1 MMRATGRAMKLWLAA
16 GLVVFAGACLAP
28 EQRDPTAT
36 LMTGEELR
44 AATSSVVD
52 KGSIAFGESIRDISL
67 FPGDRHGFT
76 FYAKEGAIVRAT
88 QTAHTKANPDGFLVL
103 LGPPAGPQTPREVL
117 TWDDNSGGHSDALV
131 DDFRI
136 PASGEYQLIATS
148 FHQRSRGMYT
158 LSLFCLNSRC
168 SGPPLDGR
176 GPTTYDRT
184 RTLQDDICQ
193 GRVTAAEMFRLGDF
207 LFDHPF
213 TVEEGFGNG
222 LRDLPGRVSEQP
234 NLRRVHW
241 RALGGPDA
249 TNCSNCHG
257 VGGNDGAG
265 DGLTNV
271 FQDGDGENTN
281 SALERNAPALLGV
294 GYIEKLADEMTR
306 ELQRQVASARRR
318 ARMSRRSR
326 TVALT
331 AKGIAFGL
339 LRIEP
344 DGQRVD
350 YSGMQGVDQDLVVKP
365 FGWKGHTASL
375 RRFVDNALQTHLGIQ
390 TVAAVARHC
399 RDPHPELMG
408 SGLDCEDPDSD
419 GVRAEFTEG
428 QLTALSVYLAL
439 EQIPIRVMPTD
450 PLSLRRAGEG
460 QVLFGSLGCISCHV
474 RELPLDSP
482 VHVEVPDLTPG
493 PSYRVDLTVDGREPR
508 LRRGHDGRLTVE
520 LWSDLKRHRMGPEL
534 ADPHVA
540 SFAPQIPRDEWLTRP
555 LWGVG
560 VTAPYLH
567 DGRAPTLRDA
577 IVAHGGEAA
586 AAQANFQRLSSDE
599 QEKVVDFLRS
609 LARDPDRRGS

>member
-88 QTAHTKANPDGFLVL
+88 QAARTKANPDAFFVL
-103 LGPPAGPQTPREVL
+103 LGPPAGPQSPREVL
-117 TWDDNSGGHSDALV
+117 TWDDNSGYHSDALV
-131 DDFRI
+131 DDSRI
-136 PASGEYQLIATS
+136 PASGEYQLIATN
-148 FHQRSRGMYT
+148 FHQRSRGMYA
-158 LSLFCLNSRC
+158 LSLFCLHSRC

-222 LRDLPGRVSEQP
+222 LRDLPGRASEQP

-249 TNCSNCHG
+249 THCSSCHG

-318 ARMSRRSR
+318 ARMGRRSR

-419 GVRAEFTEG
+419 GVRAEFTG
-428 QLTALSVYLAL
+428 GLLTALAVYLAL

-460 QVLFGSLGCISCHV
+460 QALFGSLGCISCHV

-508 LRRGHDGRLTVE
+508 LRRV
-520 LWSDLKRHRMGPEL
+520 
-534 ADPHVA
+534 
-540 SFAPQIPRDEWLTRP
+540 
-555 LWGVG
+555 
-560 VTAPYLH
+560 H